1 VKISPNVAP
10 ETMNNLRSHPHL
22 YEINTWAWL
31 EELSV
36 RAGRQ
41 ITLSEVPEVEWN
53 RLAGLGF
60 DVIWLMGMWERSP
73 ESRRE
78 FRADA
83 ASFASFQQALPGAT
97 MDDVVGSPYSI
108 RRYQPDARIGDWAA
122 LDATRDKFHAR
133 GLRLM
138 LDFVPNHVALDH
150 PWVRE
155 EPEYFIHSS
164 ADDFAR
170 DPSAYYRAETYSGT
184 RYIARARDP
193 YFPPWRDVAQLNH
206 FNPAMRAALIANLVE
221 VAKHC
226 DGFRCDMAMLV
237 LNDIFARTW
246 ASHLGGAA
254 QPATE
259 FWRDVRV
266 ALPQKILMAEA
277 YWGTEG
283 RLLDLGFDFTY
294 DKTLLDAMR
303 GGNAASVRDKISGDF
318 AYQSHMARC
327 LENHDEARSAA
338 VFPAG
343 PLHAAATL
351 VATLP
356 GLRFYQ
362 QGQFEGRRIQLP
374 VALSHAAA
382 EPADLALEAF
392 YRQLLQISNEMVFHS
407 GSWRRLDA
415 EDLGDGAAANL
426 IAYDWQTESSWKLI
440 VVNFGAATAQG
451 HIHLGDRIVAGRG
464 YRFNDQLNQVVYLRD
479 GNDLR
484 SNGLYV
490 RLEGFNA
497 HLFEIG
503 SA

>member
-1 VKISPNVAP
+1 
-10 ETMNNLRSHPHL
+10 MNNLRSHPHL

-31 EELSV
+31 EDLSA
-36 RAGRQ
+36 RATRR
-41 ITLSEVPEVEWN
+41 ITLADVPDVEWN

-78 FRADA
+78 FRGDA
-83 ASFASFQQALPGAT
+83 ASFASFQKALPGAT
-97 MDDVVGSPYSI
+97 LEDVVGSPYSI
-108 RRYQPDARIGDWAA
+108 RRYQPDARIGDWTS
-122 LDATRDKFHAR
+122 LDATRDKLHAR

-155 EPEYFIHSS
+155 EPEYFIQGSPE
-164 ADDFAR
+164 DFAR

-206 FNPAMRAALIANLVE
+206 FNPAMRTALIADLVE
-221 VAKHC
+221 TAKHC

-246 ASHLGGAA
+246 ASKLTGATP
-254 QPATE
+254 PATE
-259 FWRDVRV
+259 FWQDVRA
-266 ALPQKILMAEA
+266 ALPEKILMAEA
-277 YWGTEG
+277 YWGTEA
-283 RLLDLGFDFTY
+283 RLLELGFDFTY
-294 DKTLLDAMR
+294 DKTLLDALKA
-303 GGNAASVRDKISGDF
+303 GNAAAVRDKISGDL

-338 VFPAG
+338 VFPPG

-351 VATLP
+351 IATLP

-382 EPADLALEAF
+382 ETADPALEAF

-407 GSWRRLDA
+407 GSWRRLDVQ
-415 EDLGDGAAANL
+415 DFGDGLAANL
-426 IAYDWQTESSWKLI
+426 IAYDWQTENSWKLI
-440 VVNFGAATAQG
+440 VVNFGEATAQG
-451 HIHLGDRIVAGRG
+451 RLHLGDRIQAGRS
-464 YRFNDQLNQVVYLRD
+464 YRFNDQLNQAVYLRD
-479 GNDLR
+479 GDELR
-484 SNGLYV
+484 AAGLYV
-490 RLEGFNA
+490 RLDGFQA
-497 HLFEIG
+497 HLFEI
-503 SA
+503 APAIDVKNKK